1 MGRFSTAGGGGKRA
15 HDPASLDDEEVVE
28 ARRTAIRANHME
40 LNMNLHGQAGGS
52 LASTARMQIASGS
65 TPLPGEGEATVDLTA
80 DQADNMAAMFAD
92 QFGTP

>member
-1 MGRFSTAGGGGKRA
+1 M
-15 HDPASLDDEEVVE
+15 
-28 ARRTAIRANHME
+28 
-40 LNMNLHGQAGGS
+40 
-52 LASTARMQIASGS
+52 ASTARTQIASGS